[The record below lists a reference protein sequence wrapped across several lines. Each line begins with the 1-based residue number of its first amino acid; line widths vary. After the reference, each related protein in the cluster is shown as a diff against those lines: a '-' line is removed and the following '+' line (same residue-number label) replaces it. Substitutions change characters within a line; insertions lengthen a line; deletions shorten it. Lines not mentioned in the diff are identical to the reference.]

1 MFRTR
6 RASLPR
12 MYPRVMTAM
21 AISGLLGCGSSSSD
35 GNASTGGS
43 AGNAGSG
50 TGAMAGF
57 GGNGAAA
64 GSGGSGA
71 TGGGGSGTGGAGG
84 SSNIE
89 TLADVY
95 EVNQFALGKSDV
107 FFTGPV
113 FNAAADDTGGVFRVA
128 KTGGAPQKLA
138 DHKELTVG
146 LGVDDTSVYYITFD
160 YVAASGTAR
169 MYKVAHTGGSPIQ
182 VDEAKDLS
190 IEGPGAEVLVRGG
203 SAYWYANSGIRKV
216 TGNSGAPFG
225 QGAIALH
232 TADAT
237 HLYGAATAG
246 FSPTGVLQRM
256 SLSTGVVEDLAT
268 GLRRPTDVALSASTA
283 FWVELGLQNDQKDG
297 ALHSVGKAGGAS
309 TPVVSPLASSNT
321 IACDGATLFFT
332 AGSSEIMKLPT
343 TGGTPTPLAKSNV
356 YVEQLEVDTSH
367 VYFRTFNELKR
378 VAK

>member
-1 MFRTR
+1 
-6 RASLPR
+6 

-21 AISGLLGCGSSSSD
+21 AVCGLLGCGSSSSD
-35 GNASTGGS
+35 GNAGTGGN
-43 AGNAGSG
+43 AGNAG
-50 TGAMAGF
+50 TGAMAGS

-71 TGGGGSGTGGAGG
+71 TGGGGSGTGGAGAAG
-84 SSNIE
+84 GGGAGGASNIE

-113 FNAAADDTGGVFRVA
+113 FNYPSDDSGGVFRVA

-138 DHKELTVG
+138 DHKELTLG

-182 VDEAKDLS
+182 VDEVKNLS
-190 IEGPGAEVLVRGG
+190 IEGPGTRVIVQGG
-203 SAYWYANSGIRKV
+203 SAYWYAQSGIRKV

-297 ALHSVGKAGGAS
+297 ALHSVDKAGGAS
-309 TPVVSPLASSNT
+309 TPVVSPLASSNA
-321 IACDGATLFFT
+321 IASDGTTLFFT

-343 TGGTPTPLAKSNV
+343 TGGTPAPLAKSNV
-356 YVEQLEVDTSH
+356 YVEQLEVDASH